1 MNIEKSQ
8 LEILTKVKTA
18 GPLTY
23 NELEELCQLASSN
36 KGLFAK
42 NLRFL
47 IRKGLVKILKIRST
61 THYTISSKGMEY
73 IKSLKTR
80 KEKNQ

>member
-23 NELEELCQLASSN
+23 NELEELCQLASLN

-61 THYTISSKGMEY
+61 THYAISTEGLAL
-73 IKSLKTR
+73 IKNPK
-80 KEKNQ
+80 KQVPE

>member
-1 MNIEKSQ
+1 MNIENSQ

-47 IRKGLVKILKIRST
+47 IRKGLVKITKIRST
-61 THYTISSKGMEY
+61 THYAISIEGSAL
-73 IKSLKTR
+73 IKNPK
-80 KEKNQ
+80 KQVPE

>member
-1 MNIEKSQ
+1 MEKPK
-8 LEILTKVKTA
+8 LEILTKVKSA

-23 NELEELCQLASSN
+23 NELEELCQITSL
-36 KGLFAK
+36 KDRGLFAE

-47 IRKGLVKILKIRST
+47 IRKKVVKISKIRST
-61 THYTISSKGMEY
+61 NHYTLSSKGMEY